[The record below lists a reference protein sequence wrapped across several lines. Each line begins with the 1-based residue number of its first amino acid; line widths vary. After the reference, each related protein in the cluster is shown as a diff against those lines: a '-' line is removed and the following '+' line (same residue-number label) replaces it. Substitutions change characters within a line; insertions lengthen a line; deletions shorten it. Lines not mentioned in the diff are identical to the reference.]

1 LSYFDFNLDY
11 PNLKEIGTKL
21 LKYLTAI
28 KEEFPLIAVL
38 SQMKRASIRTKMS
51 SLEEIARTM
60 NFELSH
66 EPLLEMFE

>member
-1 LSYFDFNLDY
+1 M
-11 PNLKEIGTKL
+11 KL